1 MSTENRE
8 TRPAASAE
16 SFHGE
21 VLEAIITS
29 HPGIR
34 TRGVFRLYGTLA
46 PLVYRGATE
55 QPVKRRWQRELLDAL
70 EDADR
75 LASYPIKDGRVW
87 MPVDPHGDDDA

>member
-1 MSTENRE
+1 MSTETRG

-16 SFHGE
+16 SFHAE
-21 VLEAIITS
+21 VLEAIITG

-34 TRGVFRLYGTLA
+34 TRGVFRLYSALA
-46 PLVYRGATE
+46 PLVYRGTTE

-75 LASYPIKDGRVW
+75 LASYPITDGRVW
-87 MPVDPHGDDDA
+87 TPVNLHGDDGA